1 MLHSHTF
8 SVHSDARIPGA
19 SEDSYFATHGAAF
32 WVLFAVAVVLYL
44 RLKLVETEA
53 RHQRALDEDSA
64 RARAW
69 RRHLRRTTCTP
80 FETPMCLNKILM
92 ELWPTFVEPKMMR
105 KIGSKMARL
114 IAENAPSNMDI
125 TVESLTLGSAAPQLS
140 DLQAFSYEE
149 GGLANF
155 DSRVRFVSEELNV
168 SIAALVKTSK
178 MAINCRAAV
187 TGISLKGTL
196 SFFPVPSERLILYGF
211 KAMPD
216 AKLQLRVKP
225 LGGFEAEIGGFSFLE
240 RLLKSQIKKRLLL
253 PNLKCIGLEFE
264 EPYPYASGAQ
274 LLVVVQR
281 VSGLL
286 PSLREVRL
294 EVKLQR
300 VSRASSAKVDATGAV
315 IFGQRLLLELD
326 GEDGQLVF
334 RLSEQKKAIGS
345 CALQVEHMAD
355 GAAAWWG
362 QLADGPRAKRQEPG
376 GAPWEVELPL
386 EGATGITLSA
396 EVSVVQWHHPSPE
409 HPGAGPGSG
418 TAGGRTIL
426 LHVVECRSAVAQS
439 GQRTGLMVRA
449 KCAGEERCTAVIK
462 RTLTPFWNDVLAF
475 EQKPHTSKIAMEV
488 VNRSGGSERTL
499 GRASLKLDAIPS
511 DCATN
516 KWLHLEGTAQG
527 ELHVRAMAVRGV
539 PGDSAVES
547 VANLMR
553 EHYDR
558 LEVTVESG
566 SSLMA
571 CDRFGTSDPYVVVS
585 YGSAEHR
592 TKTLRKTL
600 NPVWN
605 HCLWAPSLPGRNSSP
620 VNSSVVNPR

>member
-1 MLHSHTF
+1 
-8 SVHSDARIPGA
+8 
-19 SEDSYFATHGAAF
+19 
-32 WVLFAVAVVLYL
+32 
-44 RLKLVETEA
+44 
-53 RHQRALDEDSA
+53 
-64 RARAW
+64 
-69 RRHLRRTTCTP
+69 
-80 FETPMCLNKILM
+80 
-92 ELWPTFVEPKMMR
+92 
-105 KIGSKMARL
+105 
-114 IAENAPSNMDI
+114 
-125 TVESLTLGSAAPQLS
+125 
-140 DLQAFSYEE
+140 
-149 GGLANF
+149 
-155 DSRVRFVSEELNV
+155 
-168 SIAALVKTSK
+168 
-178 MAINCRAAV
+178 MAINCRASV